1 MCGGARANESRKV
14 IIAAPSRRPQMT
26 LTPRV
31 NPAGNSASARAFVQ
45 WIRSAAPYIHAFRG
59 KTFVIGFGGEVVAD
73 DTFLGIVHDLNL
85 LHSLGIRL
93 VVVHGSR
100 PQIEAILKQQHIP
113 SRYNRGLRVTDSETL
128 DCVLEG
134 TGHARSRIEALLSL
148 GVANSPMAGARIRV
162 VGGNFLTAKPMG
174 VVDGVDMQWTGEV
187 RRVDVE
193 AIRQRLDD
201 GDIVLVSPLGYSPTG
216 EIFNLALEEVATQV
230 SVWLSAQKLIFL
242 MDTEGVRNARRQL
255 LTELS
260 TRDAETLLAKRS
272 RLPADVQHYLPYAI
286 RACDNG
292 VKRAHLLSR
301 HHDGAMLLELFTR
314 DGVGTMIAAA
324 PLAQL
329 RSATIDDVGGILA
342 IIAPLEDQG
351 VLVRR
356 SRERLEMEI
365 ERFVVAEHDG
375 VIIGCAAL
383 YAFPAEKR
391 GELAALA
398 VDPDFRRE
406 GYGEA
411 LLHEIKQRARKLRL
425 SRLFVL
431 TTRTSGWF
439 VERGFVESDPARLPK
454 QKRDLYNWQRR
465 SLVYEKTLD

>member
-1 MCGGARANESRKV
+1 MPPNPN
-14 IIAAPSRRPQMT
+14 AAPT
-26 LTPRV
+26 
-31 NPAGNSASARAFVQ
+31 AHSATTRAFVQ

-59 KTFVIGFGGEVVAD
+59 KTFVIAFGGEVVAD

-85 LHSLGIRL
+85 LHSLGIKL

-100 PQIEAILKQQHIP
+100 PQIEAILKQQSIP
-113 SRYNRGLRVTDSETL
+113 SVYNHGLRVTDAETL

-230 SVWLSAQKLIFL
+230 AVWLSAQKLVFL
-242 MDTEGVRNARRQL
+242 MDTDGVRNGRRQL

-260 TRDAETLLAKRS
+260 TRDAEALLAKRPKA
-272 RLPADVQHYLPYAI
+272 PADVQHYLPCAI

-301 HHDGAMLLELFTR
+301 HHDGALLLELFTR
-314 DGVGTMIAAA
+314 DGVGTMVSAG
-324 PLAQL
+324 PLAHL
-329 RSATIDDVGGILA
+329 RNATIDDVGGILA
-342 IIAPLEDQG
+342 IIEPLEDEG

-365 ERFVVAEHDG
+365 ERFVVAEHDD

-383 YAFPAEKR
+383 YAFPKEKV

-398 VDPDFRRE
+398 VHPDFRRE

-411 LLHEIKQRARKLRL
+411 LLHEIEQRARKMKLAE
-425 SRLFVL
+425 LFVL
-431 TTRTSGWF
+431 TTRTSQWF
-439 VERGFVESDPARLPK
+439 IERGFHTATIAELPRQK
-454 QKRDLYNWQRR
+454 QLLYNYQRK
-465 SLVYEKTLD
+465 SQVYRKKL

>member
-1 MCGGARANESRKV
+1 MPHLPRIN
-14 IIAAPSRRPQMT
+14 IAA
-26 LTPRV
+26 
-31 NPAGNSASARAFVQ
+31 NSATTRAFVQ
-45 WIRSAAPYIHAFRG
+45 WIRSAAPYIYALHG
-59 KTFVIGFGGEVVAD
+59 KTLVIAFGGEVVAD
-73 DTFLGIVHDLNL
+73 ETFLGIIHDLNL
-85 LHSLGIRL
+85 LHSLGTRL
-93 VVVHGSR
+93 VIVHGSR
-100 PQIEAILKQQHIP
+100 PQIEAILKQQSIP

-162 VGGNFLTAKPMG
+162 VGGNFLTAKPIG
-174 VVDGVDMQWTGEV
+174 VLDGVDMQWTGEV

-193 AIRQRLDD
+193 AVRQRLDD
-201 GDIVLVSPLGYSPTG
+201 GDIVLVSPVGYSPTG

-230 SVWLSAQKLIFL
+230 AVRLSAHKLMFL
-242 MDTEGVRNARRQL
+242 METEGVRDARRKL

-260 TRDAETLLAKRS
+260 TRDAEALIARRVK
-272 RLPADVQHYLPYAI
+272 LPPDVQLYLPYAI

-292 VKRAHLLSR
+292 VKRTHLISR
-301 HHDGAMLLELFTR
+301 HHDGALLLELFTR
-314 DGVGTMIAAA
+314 GGVGTMVSAG
-324 PLAQL
+324 PLAHL

-342 IIAPLEDQG
+342 IIEPLEEEG

-356 SRERLEMEI
+356 PRERLEMEI
-365 ERFVVAEHDG
+365 ERFVVAEHDDA
-375 VIIGCAAL
+375 IIGCAAL
-383 YAFPAEKR
+383 YAFPTDKS

-398 VDPDFRRE
+398 VHPDFRRE

-411 LLHEIKQRARKLRL
+411 LMHEIEQRARKLRL
-425 SRLFVL
+425 ARLFVL

-439 VERGFVESDPARLPK
+439 VERGFVESSPARLPA

-465 SLVYEKTLD
+465 SLVYEKALA

>member
-1 MCGGARANESRKV
+1 M
-14 IIAAPSRRPQMT
+14 PQP
-26 LTPRV
+26 PRI
-31 NPAGNSASARAFVQ
+31 NPATNSATTRAFVQ

-59 KTFVIGFGGEVVAD
+59 KTFVIAFGGEVVAD

-85 LHSLGIRL
+85 LHSLGIKL

-100 PQIEAILKQQHIP
+100 PQIEAILKQQNIP
-113 SRYNRGLRVTDSETL
+113 SVYNRGLRVTDAETL

-134 TGHARSRIEALLSL
+134 TGHARSRIEAMLSL

-162 VGGNFLTAKPMG
+162 VGGNFLTAKPIG
-174 VVDGVDMQWTGEV
+174 VLDGVDMQWTGEV

-216 EIFNLALEEVATQV
+216 EIFNLAVEEVATQV
-230 SVWLSAQKLIFL
+230 AVQLVAHKLIFL
-242 MDTEGVRNARRQL
+242 MDNDGVRNGRRQL

-260 TRDAETLLAKRS
+260 THDAEALIVKRAK
-272 RLPADVQHYLPYAI
+272 LPSDVQHYLPCAI

-292 VKRAHLLSR
+292 VKRTHLVSR
-301 HHDGAMLLELFTR
+301 HHDGALLLELFTR
-314 DGVGTMIAAA
+314 DGIGTMVSAG
-324 PLAQL
+324 PLAHL

-342 IIAPLEDQG
+342 IIEPLEDEG

-365 ERFVVAEHDG
+365 ERFVVAEHDD

-383 YAFPAEKR
+383 YAFPKEKV

-398 VDPDFRRE
+398 VHPDFRRE

-411 LLHEIKQRARKLRL
+411 LMHEIEQRARKLHL
-425 SRLFVL
+425 TRLFVL

-439 VERGFVESDPARLPK
+439 IERGFVESDPSRLPSR
-454 QKRDLYNWQRR
+454 KRDLYNWQRR
-465 SLVYEKTLD
+465 ALVYEKKLA